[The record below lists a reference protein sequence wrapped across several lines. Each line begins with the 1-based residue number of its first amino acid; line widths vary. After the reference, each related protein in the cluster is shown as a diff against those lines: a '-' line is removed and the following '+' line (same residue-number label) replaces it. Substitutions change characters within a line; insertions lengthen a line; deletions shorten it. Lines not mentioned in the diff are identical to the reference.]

1 MRGILD
7 MKRKAIFMFVISC
20 IHTVL
25 NVVLLDTSDSMRG
38 TQNIVYAPMA
48 VAELPQETVS
58 RTIEWYESIED
69 QEIQKNTFI
78 AFEYFLNV
86 LLPFMFFLQDPN
98 PHLPIPII
106 LICSTSVG

>member
-1 MRGILD
+1 MCTYCS
-7 MKRKAIFMFVISC
+7 F
-20 IHTVL
+20 

-38 TQNIVYAPMA
+38 TQIIVYAPMA
-48 VAELPQETVS
+48 LAELPQETVS
-58 RTIEWYESIED
+58 RAIEWYESIED

-78 AFEYFLNV
+78 AFEYLLNV

-106 LICSTSVG
+106 LIGSTSVG